1 MNRVTVSLIP
11 KSTESHGCRKFRNGI
26 RKYCLNK
33 TETLQVLG
41 NLCREEKMV
50 LGISEEVYENLEGS
64 EKESFFE
71 SILQKKAL
79 RRILSKNLP
88 LVALLQE
95 FFPGEIEA
103 RRSRTSCSR
112 TEKKARTCWVFLKP
126 KKRNPSCRIWL
137 PNAKRK
143 TTRS

>member
-1 MNRVTVSLIP
+1 M
-11 KSTESHGCRKFRNGI
+11 
-26 RKYCLNK
+26 
-33 TETLQVLG
+33 LG

-95 FFPGEIEA
+95 FFQG
-103 RRSRTSCSR
+103 
-112 TEKKARTCWVFLKP
+112 
-126 KKRNPSCRIWL
+126 N
-137 PNAKRK
+137 
-143 TTRS
+143 